1 MSLLLQL
8 MSVTDLLFFF
18 FFQPG
23 ELVSGDG
30 CSKLCRCLGNYTFE
44 CVDNSCDPT
53 EECREVD
60 GVSSCYP
67 KGNDASVSRKYFHFQ
82 QLFSSQSCNRSKFHE
97 LQYLVQTA
105 YLSESPAKNCMM
117 CSL

>member
-1 MSLLLQL
+1 MALLLQVR
-8 MSVTDLLFFF
+8 SFADPLFFF
-18 FFQPG
+18 LFQPG
-23 ELVSGDG
+23 ELVSADG

-67 KGNDASVSRKYFHFQ
+67 KGNDASVSLKYFHFQ
-82 QLFSSQSCNRSKFHE
+82 QLFSSQSCN
-97 LQYLVQTA
+97 
-105 YLSESPAKNCMM
+105 
-117 CSL
+117 